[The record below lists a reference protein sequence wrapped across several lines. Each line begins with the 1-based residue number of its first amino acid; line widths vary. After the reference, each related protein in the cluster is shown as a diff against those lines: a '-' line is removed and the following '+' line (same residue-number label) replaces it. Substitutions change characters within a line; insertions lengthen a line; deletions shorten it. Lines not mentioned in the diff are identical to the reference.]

1 MAFRIRKLLEPID
14 LDKRLAIALLGLGL
28 VILLLAVVTNQLLI
42 IQVSAIV
49 ILASGIHLILRK
61 RYGAKLTDEDTDGIT
76 DTSSSY
82 SRILKLL
89 DIAFWAMFIISLILI
104 SQQVYVRPLSFII
117 IVSIMAAILGVQ
129 IFTGKKIIY
138 CLLKILVIGI
148 LLRASVWY
156 QFPGPVGRDPI
167 IELDY
172 IRRLVDAGHIGDFMG
187 GYTYYP
193 LAHVLVA
200 STHFIT
206 GLPLK
211 DSFFVLGVIEVIS
224 LVFLF
229 LLVKELFNEKIGL
242 LSALIMAVCNWHILW
257 GFWMKGMTLAVAWLP
272 FLLFLLLT
280 RRRGNRLFVFSVLS
294 IIIVFLSVITHTVS
308 SVAII
313 AIVGLFWC
321 AYLISKILP
330 GRENVEQPITLVI
343 SLLSLIILIGY
354 WLYVPNQIP
363 FVGNLLVGSF
373 NVANTTELAAIPY
386 IEYRSS
392 LVLTLQKL
400 PVLILVFGAIL
411 GSLSILNIRKFDRKA
426 LPQIWFMLVSAGMVI
441 LTFLFYFIPQLASF
455 FAERWFVYM
464 SILVSV
470 PAAVGLLSILGRGK
484 WLNLAIS
491 FSSIFLLA
499 GIMTTSYEANITQV
513 VPWWQH
519 TRDAFLKSEMA
530 AVEKVSEMASL
541 APGQTPR
548 GDTDIYTDYLYLILL
563 LKEFHVPQDKIIDAS
578 QMLIEKST
586 EYNGILLL
594 RSAVTDTVL
603 MSYEVGHLYATIDQP
618 QYQSLLDDSKADL
631 IYDNG
636 MVKALKKTNADL
648 PETK

>member
-28 VILLLAVVTNQLLI
+28 VILLLAVAINQFLI
-42 IQVSAIV
+42 IQVAAIV

-61 RYGAKLTDEDTDGIT
+61 RYAAKLTDEATAAS

-82 SRILKLL
+82 PRIIKLL

-104 SQQVYVRPLSFII
+104 SQQVYVRPLSFVI
-117 IVSIMAAILGVQ
+117 IVSIMAAILGAQ
-129 IFTGKKIIY
+129 IFTGKKISY

-148 LLRASVWY
+148 LLRTSVWY
-156 QFPGPVGRDPI
+156 QFPGPIGRDPI
-167 IELDY
+167 LEMDY

-200 STHFIT
+200 STHFLT

-211 DSFFVLGVIEVIS
+211 DSFFILGIIEVIS

-257 GFWMKGMTLAVAWLP
+257 GFWLKGMTLAVAWLP

-280 RRRGNRLFVFSVLS
+280 RRRGNRLFIFSVLS
-294 IIIVFLSVITHTVS
+294 IIIIFLSVITHTVS
-308 SVAII
+308 SVAIV
-313 AIVGLFWC
+313 AIIGLFWF
-321 AYLISKILP
+321 AYLITKILP

-343 SLLSLIILIGY
+343 SLLSLVILIGY
-354 WLYVPNQIP
+354 WLYVPKQIS
-363 FVGNLLVGSF
+363 FVGNLLVSGF

-386 IEYRSS
+386 IEYRSP

-411 GSLSILNIRKFDRKA
+411 GSLSILNVRKFDRKT
-426 LPQIWFMLVSAGMVI
+426 LPQIWFMLVSVGMII

-455 FAERWFVYM
+455 FPVRWFVYM
-464 SILVSV
+464 SIMASV

-491 FSSIFLLA
+491 FLSIFLLA

-513 VPWWQH
+513 VPWVQRS
-519 TRDAFLKSEMA
+519 RDAFLTSEMA

-541 APGQTPR
+541 APGQTPQ
-548 GDTDIYTDYLYLILL
+548 GNTDIYTDFLYGMLL
-563 LKEFHVPQDKIIDAS
+563 LKEFHVPEDKIIDAS

-603 MSYEVGHLYATIDQP
+603 VSYEVGHLYATIDQS

>member
-28 VILLLAVVTNQLLI
+28 VILVLAVAINQLLI
-42 IQVSAIV
+42 IQASATV
-49 ILASGIHLILRK
+49 VLASGIHLILR
-61 RYGAKLTDEDTDGIT
+61 RWHGAKLTDEDTAGIA

-82 SRILKLL
+82 SRIIKLL
-89 DIAFWAMFIISLILI
+89 DIAFWGLFIASLILI
-104 SQQVYVRPLSFII
+104 SQQVYVRPLSFVI

-129 IFTGKKIIY
+129 IFTGKKISY
-138 CLLKILVIGI
+138 CLVKILVIGI

-156 QFPGPVGRDPI
+156 QFPGPIGRDPI
-167 IELDY
+167 LELDY

-211 DSFFVLGVIEVIS
+211 DSFFVLGAIEVIS

-229 LLVKELFNEKIGL
+229 LLVKDLFNEKIGL

-308 SVAII
+308 SVAIV

-343 SLLSLIILIGY
+343 SLLSLVILIGY
-354 WLYVPNQIP
+354 WLYVPKQIS
-363 FVGNLLVGSF
+363 FVENLFVSSF
-373 NVANTTELAAIPY
+373 NVANTTELAIPY
-386 IEYRSS
+386 IAYRSS

-426 LPQIWFMLVSAGMVI
+426 LPQIWFVIVSVGMVI
-441 LTFLFYFIPQLASF
+441 LTFLLYFTPQLASF
-455 FAERWFVYM
+455 FPVRWFVYM
-464 SILVSV
+464 SLIISV
-470 PAAVGLLSILGRGK
+470 PAAVGLLSILRRGK
-484 WLNLAIS
+484 WLNLTIS
-491 FSSIFLLA
+491 FLSIFLLA

-513 VPWWQH
+513 VPWVQRS
-519 TRDAFLKSEMA
+519 RDAFLTSEMA

-541 APGQTPR
+541 APGQTPQ
-548 GDTDIYTDYLYLILL
+548 GDTDIYTDYLYGMLL
-563 LKEFHVPQDKIIDAS
+563 LKEFHVPEDKIIDAS

-586 EYNGILLL
+586 EYNGILML

-603 MSYEVGHLYATIDQP
+603 MSYDVGHLYSTIDQS
-618 QYQSLLDDSKADL
+618 QYQSLLDDSKAHL

-648 PETK
+648 PEMK